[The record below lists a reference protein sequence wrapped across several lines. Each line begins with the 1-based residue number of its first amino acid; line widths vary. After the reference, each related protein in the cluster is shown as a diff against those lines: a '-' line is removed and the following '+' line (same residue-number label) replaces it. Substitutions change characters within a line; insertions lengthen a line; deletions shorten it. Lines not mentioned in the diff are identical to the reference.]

1 MQYLYVLTMFVHLL
15 AAIFWVGGIFLVYM
29 VFRPVAMTQLEPP
42 QRLTMF
48 LGIFSKFFPWVW
60 VFIVALVISGYT
72 DWIFRLGGFESPPLY
87 LLAMEIIGWIM
98 IVLFAWLYFGFCK
111 RFKKHIED
119 ENFAEAG
126 KVLNSKMRPIII
138 TNLILGMLEA
148 LIGVSAHYF
157 F

>member
-1 MQYLYVLTMFVHLL
+1 MQYLYALTMFVHLL

-29 VFRPVAMTQLEPP
+29 VFRPVAMAQLEPP

-60 VFIVALVISGYT
+60 VFIVALVISGYI
-72 DWIFRLGGFESPPLY
+72 DWVIRLGGFESPPLY

-98 IVLFAWLYFGFCK
+98 IVLFAWLYFGFYK
-111 RFKKHIED
+111 QFKKHVED
-119 ENFAEAG
+119 KSFAEAG
-126 KVLNSKMRPIII
+126 MVLHTKMRPIIV
-138 TNLILGMLEA
+138 TNLVLGIVEA
-148 LIGVSAHYF
+148 FIGVSAHYF